1 MTDQGDPLARIAEA
15 LDRLAPPAVAPVD
28 WTSAPAYVWHGN
40 ARPVERLIAPPL
52 DLLQG
57 IDEQKQRVVD
67 NVARL
72 AAGHAAHDM
81 LLWGSRG
88 MGKSALLRA
97 SVVAA
102 QAGDPGRVALVLGLF
117 LLVNQSGKYWRYGL

>member
-1 MTDQGDPLARIAEA
+1 MSDQGEPLARIAAA
-15 LDRLAPPAVAPVD
+15 LERLAPPAVPVPD
-28 WTSAPAYVWHGN
+28 WNAAPAYVWDQHG
-40 ARPVERLIAPPL
+40 ARAVARIVAPPL

-102 QAGDPGRVALVLGLF
+102 QAGDPGRVG
-117 LLVNQSGKYWRYGL
+117 R